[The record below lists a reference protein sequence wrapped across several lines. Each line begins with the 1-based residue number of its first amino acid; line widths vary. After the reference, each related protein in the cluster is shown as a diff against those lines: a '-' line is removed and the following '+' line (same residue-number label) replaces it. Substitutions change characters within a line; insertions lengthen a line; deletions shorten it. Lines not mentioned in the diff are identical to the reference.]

1 MTSPPPVSGAAH
13 SRLGEPL
20 AAVLGERAARPLS
33 ALGLRTVGD
42 LLRHYPRRYGTPGEF
57 TDIGA
62 LRVGEHV
69 TVMAEIVQATVRPM
83 RARGGAMLEAIVTD
97 GKGTLALTFFA
108 KRAGVLRMHEDKLRP
123 GRTGLFTGTVGE
135 YRGRRQL
142 THPDY
147 LIVGLDTGSEE
158 EAIVEAA
165 RPIPLYPAT
174 ASVPTWKISRAVRT
188 VLDPLTDADVPDP
201 IPATMLAARE
211 HRGLLASLRD
221 VHVPEDDDAWA
232 RGQARLRYEE
242 ALILQAALAQR
253 RAEVASLRS
262 VARRG
267 AKGGI
272 ADALD
277 ARLPFSLT
285 AGQREVGERIASD
298 LMRDVPMQRLLQGD
312 VGSGK
317 TVVALR
323 AMLRVVD
330 SGGQAALLAPTE
342 VLAAQHL
349 RTLRELMGT
358 LAEGAMLTAATDATR
373 ITLVTGSQGSLERR
387 QALAEAASGAA
398 GIVVGTHAL
407 LGETVQFADLGL
419 VVVDEQHRFGV
430 EQRDSLR
437 ARGERP
443 PHLLVMTATPIPRT
457 VAMTV
462 FGDLETSVLRDKPAG
477 RADVVTH
484 VVPAD
489 NAAWIE
495 RAWARV
501 REEVARG
508 RRAYVVCA
516 RIDGDTVE
524 EGDVEEGDVE
534 EGDEDEALDVAPF
547 GGGEVTGDEAA
558 GDDEALP
565 DNGVLALDGALAL
578 KFASASPRPP
588 LHAVVEVAQLLRERP
603 DFAGVEVAVM
613 HGRLRPE
620 EKDAA
625 MAAFA
630 SGAAPVMVCTTVI
643 EVGVDVPQ
651 ASVMLILDADHFG
664 ISTLHQLRGRIGRS
678 DIPGICLLVSH
689 ADEASLAGERLA
701 ALAGTTD
708 GFVLAEKDLELRREG
723 DVLGAAQSG
732 RRNSLRLLRVVRDR
746 DIIEQARKDAQALVE
761 ADPSLTGHP
770 ALADAIAEW
779 VDPERAEFLERS

>member
-1 MTSPPPVSGAAH
+1 MTSPPPGSRAAH

-20 AAVLGERAARPLS
+20 AAVVGERAARPLA

-69 TVMAEIVQATVRPM
+69 TVMAQIVQATVRPM

-108 KRAGVLRMHEDKLRP
+108 KRVGVLRMHEDKLRP

-158 EAIVEAA
+158 EAVAEAA

-201 IPATMLAARE
+201 IPVGLLAARG

-221 VHVPEDDDAWA
+221 VHVPDDDEAWA

-242 ALILQAALAQR
+242 ALILQVTLAQR
-253 RAEVASLRS
+253 RAEVAGLRS
-262 VARRG
+262 IARRG
-267 AKGGI
+267 AKGKI

-277 ARLPFSLT
+277 ARLPFTLT

-349 RTLRELMGT
+349 RTLRELLGT
-358 LAEGAMLTAATDATR
+358 LAEGAMLTAAADATR

-477 RADVVTH
+477 RAEVVTH

-501 REEVARG
+501 REEVAQG

-516 RIDGDTVE
+516 RI
-524 EGDVEEGDVE
+524 EGDAVE
-534 EGDEDEALDVAPF
+534 EGDEDESMDAVSLGA
-547 GGGEVTGDEAA
+547 GDETVGDGKALAA
-558 GDDEALP
+558 DGT
-565 DNGVLALDGALAL
+565 LALEFAGAA
-578 KFASASPRPP
+578 PRPP
-588 LHAVVEVAQLLRERP
+588 LHAVVEVAQQLRERP

-651 ASVMLILDADHFG
+651 ASVMLVLDADHFG

-701 ALAGTTD
+701 ALAGTAD

-732 RRNSLRLLRVVRDR
+732 GRNSLRLLRVVRDK

-761 ADPSLTGHP
+761 ADPSLAEHP
-770 ALADAIAEW
+770 ALAAAIAEW
-779 VDPERAEFLERS
+779 IEPERAEFLDRS